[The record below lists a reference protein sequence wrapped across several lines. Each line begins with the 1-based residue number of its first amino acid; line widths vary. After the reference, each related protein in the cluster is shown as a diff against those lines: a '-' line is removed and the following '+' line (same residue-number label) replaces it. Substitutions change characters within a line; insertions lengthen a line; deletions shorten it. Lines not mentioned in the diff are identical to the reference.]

1 MKTWIHRLG
10 SIRIAAVLLVVI
22 LVAMAA
28 GTIVEAARG
37 TEAAARAVYYAQWF
51 RILLGLFAANVLFSI
66 ADLWPWGR
74 QRIGFI
80 LTHGS
85 MLIILLGALVT
96 DRVKQEGQ
104 LALWEGEE
112 SATVEAGPAPGESVA
127 PGRFT
132 LPFSVRLDS
141 FEIDYYP
148 GTRRPAMFRSR
159 VTVSDPRIGRA
170 VPAVIEMN
178 RELSYAGYRLFQ
190 SSYQMT
196 ARGEQSVLLV
206 SRDPGQPIV
215 FTGYVL
221 LMAGMGTVLATRV
234 MQRRALARQAVLSPA
249 ARGAR
254 RAAAAAI
261 GVILA
266 AGCAVPVRA
275 ADSRGGDPSLRPVLR
290 RLPVQHDGRVMPL
303 DTVAREAVWKVTG
316 RSGVEGIDPVDLVLE
331 WSFDPRSWTDR
342 PLVALHADLATAVG
356 LPAATTAASF
366 RDLAQNQ
373 RLMALLQQAQAAE
386 QEDRPVGGI
395 LREAQTVEERLTMMQ
410 EFFEGTAL
418 KVVPAANPGEAW
430 TPAPGLHGPSDLAAM
445 VTAGPTAAFASSP
458 AFGWELAY
466 NAWRPSRLSWILL
479 VVALAAILVG
489 WKKERR
495 ALDLL
500 AALAVVAG
508 FSVMTWGLA
517 ARWVAAGRI
526 PASNMYESLLF
537 LGWGVGL
544 FAVIA
549 LAFLRNRLVVFNAA
563 AMAALTMALVDL
575 LPIDPF
581 IHPMPPVLSGT
592 PWLAIHVPII
602 MISYSVLAIGVL
614 VAHMQ
619 IGVVIFA
626 PARRDLAF
634 KMNDLLY
641 WYIHIGSIL
650 LIAGI
655 LTGSI
660 WAASSWGRYWGWDPK
675 EVWSLVAFLAYLA
688 ILHGRFDRLIGPFG
702 VAALSIVAFWTI
714 LMTYI
719 GVNFVLTAGMHSYG
733 FGGAGVVRWMLIVAA
748 LEGLFLFM
756 GLMSHVAG
764 TRKLR
769 GAPVSARA

>member
-1 MKTWIHRLG
+1 VKTWIHRLG

-22 LVAMAA
+22 LIAMAS

-37 TEAAARAVYYAQWF
+37 SETAARTVYYATWF
-51 RILLGLFAANVLFSI
+51 RILLGLFAANILFSL

-74 QRIGFI
+74 QRIGFV

-85 MLIILLGALVT
+85 MLVILLGALIT
-96 DRVKQEGQ
+96 DRAKEEGR
-104 LALWEGEE
+104 LALWEGEDG
-112 SATVEAGPAPGESVA
+112 AVVETEPAQGSQAPGHFS
-127 PGRFT
+127 

-141 FEIDYYP
+141 FEIDYYQ

-159 VTVSDPRIGRA
+159 VTVSDRATGRTT
-170 VPAVIEMN
+170 PAVIEMN
-178 RELSYAGYRLFQ
+178 RELSYGGYRFFQ
-190 SSYQMT
+190 SSYQES
-196 ARGEQSVLLV
+196 ARGRQSVLLV
-206 SRDPGQPIV
+206 SRDPGQSVV
-215 FTGYVL
+215 FVGYFL

-234 MQRRALARQAVLSPA
+234 AQRRAMARLPVRA
-249 ARGAR
+249 ASAR
-254 RAAAAAI
+254 ARHRHAAAAAI
-261 GVILA
+261 ALFVVMAGA
-266 AGCAVPVRA
+266 APARA
-275 ADSRGGDPSLRPVLR
+275 DEAPATDPALLSTLS

-303 DTVAREAVWKVTG
+303 DTMAREAVWNVTG
-316 RSGVEGIDPVDLVLE
+316 HVGVDGMEPVDVVLG
-331 WSFDPRSWTDR
+331 WSFSPSIWIDR
-342 PLVALHADLATAVG
+342 PIVALPGELAAALG
-356 LPAATTAASF
+356 LSPETRRASF
-366 RDLAQNQ
+366 RDLARNQ
-373 RLMALLQQAQAAE
+373 RLMALLQQAQSAE
-386 QEDRPVGGI
+386 GQGRLVGGL
-395 LREAQTVEERLTMMQ
+395 LREALGLEERMTQMQ
-410 EFFEGTAL
+410 DFFQGTAL
-418 KVVPAANPGEAW
+418 RVVPAARTSESWA
-430 TPAPGLHGPSDLAAM
+430 PAPGLRGPADLAALIDR
-445 VTAGPTAAFASSP
+445 GPTAAIAASRH
-458 AFGWELAY
+458 FRWELAY
-466 NAWRPSRLSWILL
+466 NAVRPSRLSFILL
-479 VVALAAILVG
+479 VVALAAVLG
-489 WKKERR
+489 AWKTGRR
-495 ALDLL
+495 VLDIL

-508 FSVMTWGLA
+508 FGVMTWGLA

-544 FAVIA
+544 FAVVA
-549 LAFLRNRLVVFNAA
+549 LIFLRNRLVVGNAT
-563 AMAALTMALVDL
+563 AMAALTMGLVDL

-614 VAHMQ
+614 VAHLQ
-619 IGVVIFA
+619 IGLVIFA

-688 ILHGRFDRLIGPFG
+688 ILHGRFDRMIGAFG

-719 GVNFVLTAGMHSYG
+719 GVNFVLTSGMHSYG
-733 FGGAGVVRWMLIVAA
+733 FGGAGVVRSMLVVAA

-756 GLMSHVAG
+756 GFMSQAASTG
-764 TRKLR
+764 KLGR
-769 GAPVSARA
+769 SGVPAPE